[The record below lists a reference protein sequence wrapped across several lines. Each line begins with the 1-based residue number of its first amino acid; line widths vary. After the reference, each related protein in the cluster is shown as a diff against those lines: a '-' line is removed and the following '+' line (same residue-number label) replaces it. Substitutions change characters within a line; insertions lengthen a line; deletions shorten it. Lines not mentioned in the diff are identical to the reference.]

1 MPLSD
6 SEIRKRLEN
15 GSLVVHPM
23 PADENIQPASVD
35 VHLADTIL
43 YFPRSSPTLSP
54 DNVPSMTQNKI
65 GLSGMTL
72 LSGDFVLG
80 STQEWIEVPP
90 TLSARAE
97 GKSSI
102 GRLGLLVHATAGFI
116 DPGFRGNVTLEL
128 KNISNVPITLTAGME
143 IGQLCFEKVTG
154 KVLRPYGSDG
164 LGSHYQDSK
173 GTKAA
178 QPRRRRKR

>member
-6 SEIRKRLEN
+6 SEIRKRLDN
-15 GSLVVHPM
+15 GSLVIDPW

-35 VHLADTIL
+35 VHLGDTVL
-43 YFPRSSPTLSP
+43 YFPRSSPTLSS
-54 DNVPSMTQNKI
+54 DNVPSMNKHKI
-65 GLSGMTL
+65 GAGGWTM

-80 STQEWIEVPP
+80 ATEEWIEVPP
-90 TLSARAE
+90 TLSARLE
-97 GKSSI
+97 GKSTI

-128 KNISNVPITLTAGME
+128 KNISNVPITLSVGME
-143 IGQLCFEKVTG
+143 ISQICFEKVIG
-154 KVLRPYGSDG
+154 KVLRPYGSEG

-173 GTKAA
+173 GTCPAKS
-178 QPRRRRKR
+178 RRKT